1 MSRPQLF
8 FIHNPHSNHGER
20 TEDVRLLE
28 RTLNGRYPWQ
38 RTTAPG
44 EAALIAREAA
54 ASGAEAVIAVGGD
67 GTVHEVINGLMSLPP
82 SKRPKLGILPVGS
95 GNDFAFAA
103 GIPTDLQKALDVVL
117 RANVITADV
126 GSIDLGRGVTYWNN
140 TLGLG
145 FDARVV
151 VRSRRFQKLRGQT
164 LYVVSSLLTL
174 LREHEPFEIELT
186 VDSHRFRER
195 VLMLTLGNGP
205 REGGGFFTT
214 PNSQIDDGHFEMLLA
229 KPVSRLAMLALLPRV
244 LKGKHL
250 SSSAFFTKSFTH
262 LTLSSDKPLVI
273 HADGEV
279 LAVPASG
286 VHKITIEIIPEAL
299 QIIR

>member
-8 FIHNPHSNHGER
+8 FIHNPHSKHGER

-44 EAALIAREAA
+44 EASLIAREAA
-54 ASGAEAVIAVGGD
+54 ASGAEAVVAVGGD
-67 GTVHEVINGLMSLPP
+67 GTVHEIINGLMSLPP
-82 SKRPKLGILPVGS
+82 LDRPKLGILPVGG

-103 GIPTDLQKALDVVL
+103 GIPSDLQKALDVVL
-117 RANVITADV
+117 KGRTMIADV
-126 GSIDLGRGVTYWNN
+126 GTIDMGRGITYWNN

-151 VRSRRFQKLRGQT
+151 VRSRRFRKLKGHA
-164 LYVVSSLLTL
+164 LYVISSLLTL
-174 LREHEPFEIELT
+174 VREHDPFEIELALDT
-186 VDSHRFRER
+186 HRFRER

-205 REGGGFFTT
+205 REGGGFYTT
-214 PNSQIDDGHFEMLLA
+214 PNSRIDDGRFEMLLA
-229 KPVSRLAMLALLPRV
+229 KPVSRLTMLAMLPRV
-244 LKGKHL
+244 LKGTHL
-250 SSSAFFTKSFTH
+250 TSSTFFTRTFSK
-262 LTLSSDKPLVI
+262 LTLSSNKPLAI
-273 HADGEV
+273 HADGEI

-286 VHKITIEIIPEAL
+286 VHMISVEVVPEAL